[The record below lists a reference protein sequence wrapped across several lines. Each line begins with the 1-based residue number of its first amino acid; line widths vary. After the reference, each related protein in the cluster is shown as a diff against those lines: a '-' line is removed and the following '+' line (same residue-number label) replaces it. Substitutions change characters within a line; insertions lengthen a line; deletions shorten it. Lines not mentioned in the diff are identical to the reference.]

1 MEYGAFAFTSN
12 VDGQFQKAGFPP
24 EHVAECRGTI
34 HALQCMAPCINA
46 AWTASGRSLGAQRC
60 DWREYAWPDI
70 FRNSNAAFVRRS
82 CGRDVCFHLL
92 GFRHRHSGGSRVR
105 GYTWKTIL
113 SRERG

>member
-1 MEYGAFAFTSN
+1 MPDIARCSKSVRKQVLMLA
-12 VDGQFQKAGFPP
+12 
-24 EHVAECRGTI
+24 VALWRPADM
-34 HALQCMAPCINA
+34 H
-46 AWTASGRSLGAQRC
+46 RSLGAQRC

-113 SRERG
+113 CGERG